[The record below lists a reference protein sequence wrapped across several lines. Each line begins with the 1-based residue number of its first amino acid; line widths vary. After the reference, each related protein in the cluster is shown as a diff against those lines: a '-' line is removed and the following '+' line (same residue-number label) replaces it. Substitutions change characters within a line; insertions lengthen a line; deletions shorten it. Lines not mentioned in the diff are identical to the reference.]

1 MKLWVIFMFVHKDTL
16 VMNVLKYRVSKRAEQ
31 LVQYCV
37 FCVYWPLSHSASLH
51 HYASCLLSLFV
62 TLLIFQSLITVASFP
77 FFFLPIL
84 CSSFLHPPPFFSYFS
99 FLSFHS
105 VTVNLWWSI
114 SLLSSTSFLRSPLL
128 QFFNLFPSLLLSHL
142 FTPSLSFCFP
152 PALVVLRYITGMLCR
167 WFP

>member
-77 FFFLPIL
+77 FFFPAYSLFLFPAPPSFLFLFLLPVFSLCHCEPLMIHLPAFFYLLPSLSLAPIL
-84 CSSFLHPPPFFSYFS
+84 QSVSFSFTLSSFYTLPF
-99 FLSFHS
+99 
-105 VTVNLWWSI
+105 
-114 SLLSSTSFLRSPLL
+114 
-128 QFFNLFPSLLLSHL
+128 LLLS
-142 FTPSLSFCFP
+142 TSSSGPSVHYWD
-152 PALVVLRYITGMLCR
+152 AL
-167 WFP
+167 

>member
-77 FFFLPIL
+77 FFPCLFFVPLSCTPLLSFLISPSCL
-84 CSSFLHPPPFFSYFS
+84 FTLSLWTSDDPSPCFLLPPSFALPCSNSSICFLLFYSLIFLHPPFPFA
-99 FLSFHS
+99 FHQ
-105 VTVNLWWSI
+105 L
-114 SLLSSTSFLRSPLL
+114 
-128 QFFNLFPSLLLSHL
+128 
-142 FTPSLSFCFP
+142 
-152 PALVVLRYITGMLCR
+152 
-167 WFP
+167 